1 MEKKSFTLT
10 QVRFYVTSLAC
21 LWMWEEDGEP
31 IQIHI
36 GRTCRLNTEGPQA
49 WDQTRNLLAVRQH
62 CYPLHHHDL
71 QEICCGGEQSTNT
84 ISHICSNIFIPPVF
98 FCCCSC
104 CAAFAHGVLRR
115 SAPISNLSFPGA
127 VVHCYSYLSA
137 GDFSTSPLHHMHYT
151 RPCRPPAPLL
161 SLRPHLPI
169 MLCSS
174 ASLPLPLP
182 YHLQ

>member
-1 MEKKSFTLT
+1 MQT
-10 QVRFYVTSLAC
+10 QRQAC
-21 LWMWEEDGEP
+21 
-31 IQIHI
+31 
-36 GRTCRLNTEGPQA
+36 
-49 WDQTRNLLAVRQH
+49 DQTCNLLAARRQ
-62 CYPLHHHDL
+62 CYPLHRRDFPFSQ
-71 QEICCGGEQSTNT
+71 QEICCGRSEEHKHNLT
-84 ISHICSNIFIPPVF
+84 HLLHHF
-98 FCCCSC
+98 FPRFFLCCCSRR
-104 CAAFAHGVLRR
+104 AAFAHGVLRR

-151 RPCRPPAPLL
+151 RQCRPPAPLV